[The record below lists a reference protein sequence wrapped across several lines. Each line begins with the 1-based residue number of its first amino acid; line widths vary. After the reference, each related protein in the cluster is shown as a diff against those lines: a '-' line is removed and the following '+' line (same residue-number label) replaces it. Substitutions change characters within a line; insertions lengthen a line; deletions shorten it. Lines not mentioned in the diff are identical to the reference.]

1 MHEFNED
8 CGVNV
13 VMSSVFVEGDRV
25 LKPYNNNVMQ
35 LSCFAVE
42 LTKNQTK
49 IGFEIVLVLFCGLW
63 LVKTLR
69 QERLKEEEKNHNNHQ
84 N

>member
-42 LTKNQTK
+42 LTKNQAE

>member
-13 VMSSVFVEGDRV
+13 VMSSVFVKGDRV
-25 LKPYNNNVMQ
+25 LKPFNNYVKQ

-42 LTKNQTK
+42 LTKNETE
-49 IGFEIVLVLFCGLW
+49 IGFSIVLVLFLW
-63 LVKTLR
+63 FMAR
-69 QERLKEEEKNHNNHQ
+69 
-84 N
+84 